1 MLVKVSIITV
11 CFNSEKTIRNTI
23 KSVLNQNYPNIEY
36 IIIDGGSQDNTLST
50 IESYHRSIT
59 KIVSEKD
66 NGMYDALNKGIDLST
81 GDLIGILHSDDI
93 FYSNDVVNNIVKKI
107 MISKTDSIYGDL
119 DYVDEY
125 NLNKVI
131 RKWKSGTYNQRKLLF
146 GWMPPHPTFFIKKE
160 IFNKYGKY
168 DLSFGTASDYELIV
182 RLLYKYSITCEYLP
196 KVITKMRIGGLSN
209 LSITNR
215 IKAHLQDWR
224 AWIINDISNFPL
236 WVLLKPIR
244 KIHQYY

>member
-1 MLVKVSIITV
+1 MVKVSIITV

-107 MISKTDSIYGDL
+107 KISKTDSIYGDL

-168 DLSFGTASDYELIV
+168 DLSFGTASDYELMV
-182 RLLYKYSITCEYLP
+182 RILYKYKISCEYLP
-196 KVITKMRIGGLSN
+196 NVITKMRMGGLSN
-209 LSITNR
+209 MSISNR
-215 IKAHLQDWR
+215 INAHLQDWR
-224 AWIINDISNFPL
+224 AWKINDISNFPI

-244 KIHQYY
+244 KIPQYF